1 MAIPNARYTNI
12 VTSLHVYKD
21 MIEIAYITRPI
32 VGAIIG
38 YITNDIAIRML
49 FRPHQAK
56 FIFGVKIPFTPGI
69 IPKEKG
75 RIAQAIGS
83 SISTNL
89 MNKEVLEKNLLSDD
103 MLDKLGNAVD
113 EFFRIQKNNP
123 ETLHQFIS
131 HYLSEKEIDIASKS
145 FNDELTTLI
154 YHKLSDSS
162 LGTQIAHIAVSHVMN
177 KMQNFGSTIGDTLKD
192 GGIGSGGGIGK
203 MISRGFESLFGKRA
217 KDTASE
223 FISALAEPVE
233 QALGKNI
240 NEMLQNNSKE
250 IVGNLIGNEIEHL
263 MDCSVSTLLSDK
275 DDQIDQAKKSIL
287 GLYRT
292 VIKDHLPKILETI
305 NISKMIESRIN
316 EMDMNETEKIIFQVM
331 DKELKAIVW
340 LGALLGMIMGCI
352 NVLI

>member
-1 MAIPNARYTNI
+1 
-12 VTSLHVYKD
+12 
-21 MIEIAYITRPI
+21 MIEFAYLTRPI
-32 VGAIIG
+32 IGAIIG

-49 FRPHQAK
+49 FRPHQEK
-56 FIFGVKIPFTPGI
+56 YILGIKIPFTPGI

-89 MNKEVLEKNLLSDD
+89 MNQEVLEKNLLSDD
-103 MLDKLGNAVD
+103 MLAKLSNAID
-113 EFFRIQKNNP
+113 EFFATQKSNP
-123 ETLHQFIS
+123 ETLRLFIS
-131 HYLSEKEIDIASKS
+131 HFLSEDEISVASESVNK
-145 FNDELTTLI
+145 ELTTLI
-154 YHKLSDSS
+154 HHKLSDST
-162 LGTQIAHIAVSHVMN
+162 LGTKIAHIAVSHVMQ
-177 KMQNFGSTIGDTLKD
+177 KMQNFGSTIGDTLKE
-192 GGIGSGGGIGK
+192 GGIGSGGGFGK
-203 MISRGFESLFGKRA
+203 MISRGFESLFGKQA

-233 QALGKNI
+233 QTLGKNI
-240 NEMLQNNSKE
+240 NEMLQNNSQE
-250 IVGNLIGNEIEHL
+250 IIGNLIGNEIEHL
-263 MDCSVSTLLSDK
+263 MDCSMSTLLSDK
-275 DDQIDQAKKSIL
+275 DEQIEQAKKSIL

-292 VIKDHLPKILETI
+292 IIKDHLPKILETI

-352 NVLI
+352 NFLI

>member
-1 MAIPNARYTNI
+1 M
-12 VTSLHVYKD
+12 YKD
-21 MIEIAYITRPI
+21 MMELTYIARPL
-32 VGAIIG
+32 VGAVIG

-49 FRPHQAK
+49 FRPHQPK
-56 FIFGVKIPFTPGI
+56 FVFGIRIPFTPGI

-75 RIAQAIGS
+75 RIAEALGN

-89 MNKEVLEKNLLSDD
+89 MNQEVLEKNLLSDD
-103 MLDKLGNAVD
+103 MIEKLERGVD
-113 EFFRIQKNNP
+113 EFFTAQKGNQ
-123 ETLHQFIS
+123 ETVHQFLS
-131 HYLSEKEIDIASKS
+131 HFLSSEEIATASK
-145 FNDELTTLI
+145 NVNQELTTLI
-154 YHKLSDSS
+154 HHKLSDST
-162 LGTQIAHIAVSHVMN
+162 LGTKIAHIAVSHVMQ
-177 KMQNFGSTIGDTLKD
+177 KMQNFGSTIGDTLKE

-203 MISRGFESLFGKRA
+203 MISRGFESLFGKQA

-240 NEMLQNNSKE
+240 NEMLQNNSQE
-250 IVGNLIGNEIEHL
+250 IVGNLIGNEIGNL
-263 MDCSVSTLLSDK
+263 MDCPMSTLFSNK
-275 DDQIDQAKKSIL
+275 DEQIEQAKKSIL

-292 VIKDHLPKILETI
+292 IINDHLPKILETI

-340 LGALLGMIMGCI
+340 LGALLGMIMGSI

>member
-1 MAIPNARYTNI
+1 
-12 VTSLHVYKD
+12 
-21 MIEIAYITRPI
+21 MIEFAYITRPI

-56 FIFGVKIPFTPGI
+56 YIFGVKIPFTPGI

-89 MNKEVLEKNLLSDD
+89 MNQEVLEKNLLSDD
-103 MLDKLGNAVD
+103 MLDKLGNAID
-113 EFFRIQKNNP
+113 DFFRTQKGNP

-131 HYLSEKEIDIASKS
+131 HYLSEEEIDVASKS
-145 FNDELTTLI
+145 VNSELTTLI

-162 LGTQIAHIAVSHVMN
+162 LGTKIAHIAVIHVMN

-203 MISRGFESLFGKRA
+203 MISRGFESLFGKQA

-240 NEMLQNNSKE
+240 NEMLQNNSQE
-250 IVGNLIGNEIEHL
+250 IVRNLIGNEIGNL
-263 MDCSVSTLLSDK
+263 MDCPMSTLLSNK
-275 DDQIDQAKKSIL
+275 DEQIEQAKNSIL

-292 VIKDHLPKILETI
+292 IIKDHLPKILETI

-316 EMDMNETEKIIFQVM
+316 EMDMDETEKIIFQVM

-352 NVLI
+352 NLII

>member
-1 MAIPNARYTNI
+1 
-12 VTSLHVYKD
+12 
-21 MIEIAYITRPI
+21 MIEFAYLTRPI

-56 FIFGVKIPFTPGI
+56 YIFSVKIPFTPGI

-89 MNKEVLEKNLLSDD
+89 MNQEVLEKNLLSDD
-103 MLDKLGNAVD
+103 MLAKLSNVID
-113 EFFRIQKNNP
+113 EFFATQKSNP
-123 ETLHQFIS
+123 ETLRQFIS
-131 HYLSEKEIDIASKS
+131 HFLSENEISVASENVNK
-145 FNDELTTLI
+145 ELTTLI
-154 YHKLSDSS
+154 HHKLSDST
-162 LGTQIAHIAVSHVMN
+162 LGTKIAHIAVSHVMQ
-177 KMQNFGSTIGDTLKD
+177 KMQNFGSTIGDTLKE
-192 GGIGSGGGIGK
+192 GGIGSGGGFGK
-203 MISRGFESLFGKRA
+203 MISRGLESLFGKQA
-217 KDTASE
+217 KDTASV

-240 NEMLQNNSKE
+240 NEMLQNNSQE
-250 IVGNLIGNEIEHL
+250 IVGNLIGNEMNNL
-263 MDCSVSTLLSDK
+263 MDCSMSTLLSGK
-275 DDQIDQAKKSIL
+275 DEQIEQIKNSII
-287 GLYRT
+287 GLYKT

-316 EMDMNETEKIIFQVM
+316 EMDMNETERIIFQVM

-340 LGALLGMIMGCI
+340 LGALLGMLMGCV
-352 NVLI
+352 NLII

>member
-1 MAIPNARYTNI
+1 
-12 VTSLHVYKD
+12 

-56 FIFGVKIPFTPGI
+56 YIFGINIPYTPGN
-69 IPKEKG
+69 IPTEKG
-75 RIAQAIGS
+75 RIDQSIGS
-83 SISTNL
+83 SISTNQL
-89 MNKEVLEKNLLSDD
+89 NHEVFEKNLLSDD

-145 FNDELTTLI
+145 VNDELTTLI

-162 LGTQIAHIAVSHVMN
+162 LGTKIAHIAVSHVMN

-203 MISRGFESLFGKRA
+203 MISRGFESLFGKQA

-240 NEMLQNNSKE
+240 NEMLQNNSQE
-250 IVGNLIGNEIEHL
+250 IVGNLIGNEIGNL
-263 MDCSVSTLLSDK
+263 MDCPMSTLLSNK
-275 DDQIDQAKKSIL
+275 DEQIEQAKNSIL

-292 VIKDHLPKILETI
+292 IIKEHLPKILETI
-305 NISKMIESRIN
+305 NISKMIETRIN
-316 EMDMNETEKIIFQVM
+316 EMDMNETEKIILQVM

-340 LGALLGMIMGCI
+340 LGALLGMIMGCF
-352 NVLI
+352 NLLF

>member
-1 MAIPNARYTNI
+1 
-12 VTSLHVYKD
+12 
-21 MIEIAYITRPI
+21 MIEFAYITRPI

-56 FIFGVKIPFTPGI
+56 YILGIKIPFTPGI

-89 MNKEVLEKNLLSDD
+89 MNQEVLEKNLLSDG
-103 MLDKLGNAVD
+103 MLAKLSNAID
-113 EFFRIQKNNP
+113 EFFATQKSNP
-123 ETLHQFIS
+123 ETLRQFIS
-131 HYLSEKEIDIASKS
+131 HFLSEDEISVASENVNK
-145 FNDELTTLI
+145 ELTTLI
-154 YHKLSDSS
+154 HHKLSDST
-162 LGTQIAHIAVSHVMN
+162 LGTKIAHIAVSHVMQ
-177 KMQNFGSTIGDTLKD
+177 KMQNFGSTIGDTLNE
-192 GGIGSGGGIGK
+192 GGIGSGGGFGK
-203 MISRGFESLFGKRA
+203 MISRGFESLFGKQA

-240 NEMLQNNSKE
+240 NEMLQNNSQE
-250 IVGNLIGNEIEHL
+250 IVGNLIGNEMDNL
-263 MDCSVSTLLSDK
+263 MDCSMSTLLSGK
-275 DDQIDQAKKSIL
+275 DEQIEQVKNSII
-287 GLYRT
+287 GLYKT

-316 EMDMNETEKIIFQVM
+316 EMDMNETERIIFQVM

-340 LGALLGMIMGCI
+340 LGALLGMIMGCV
-352 NVLI
+352 NLII

>member
-1 MAIPNARYTNI
+1 
-12 VTSLHVYKD
+12 

-56 FIFGVKIPFTPGI
+56 YIFGIKIPFTPGI

-89 MNKEVLEKNLLSDD
+89 MNQEVLEKNLLSDD

-203 MISRGFESLFGKRA
+203 MISRGFESLFGKQA

-240 NEMLQNNSKE
+240 NEMLQNNSQE
-250 IVGNLIGNEIEHL
+250 IVGNLIGNEIGNL
-263 MDCSVSTLLSDK
+263 MDCPMSTLLSNK
-275 DDQIDQAKKSIL
+275 EEQIEQVKNSIL

-292 VIKDHLPKILETI
+292 IIKEHLPKILETI
-305 NISKMIESRIN
+305 NIIKMIESRIN